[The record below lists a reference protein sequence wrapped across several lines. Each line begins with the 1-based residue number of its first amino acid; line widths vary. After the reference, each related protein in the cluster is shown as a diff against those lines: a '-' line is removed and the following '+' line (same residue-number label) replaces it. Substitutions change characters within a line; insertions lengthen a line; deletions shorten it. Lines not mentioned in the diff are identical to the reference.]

1 MSLEIEENITNLEIN
16 TILDEEQDNGEIN
29 TILDEELNTVD
40 SHINTSDTSS
50 YESIIKLLGLNINI
64 NYPIN
69 ILADGIKQMYMKST
83 WSEHSHISKYSKC
96 YFFPNNVIAKKLQH
110 YILGYTK
117 DHSVIS
123 YQMLLINLKRIY
135 RQYKYN
141 TIVSSIDNND
151 NKIKE
156 NNIGF
161 NYNNPRWNKL
171 ESIII

>member
-1 MSLEIEENITNLEIN
+1 MALEIEENITNLLDTNEDNIIINSQEQLEHDININ
-16 TILDEEQDNGEIN
+16 TH
-29 TILDEELNTVD
+29 
-40 SHINTSDTSS
+40 SSS
-50 YESIIKLLGLNINI
+50 YENIIELLGLNINI

-69 ILADGIKQMYMKST
+69 IIATGIKEMYMKSS
-83 WSEHSHISKYSKC
+83 WSENSYISKYSKC

-123 YQMLLINLKRIY
+123 YQTLLINLKRIY

-141 TIVSSIDNND
+141 NIVSNVDNND
-151 NKIKE
+151 NKMKQ
-156 NNIGF
+156 NNVGF

>member
-1 MSLEIEENITNLEIN
+1 MALEIEENITNLLDTNEDNIIINSQEQLEHDININ
-16 TILDEEQDNGEIN
+16 TH
-29 TILDEELNTVD
+29 
-40 SHINTSDTSS
+40 SSS
-50 YESIIKLLGLNINI
+50 YENIIELLGLNINI

-69 ILADGIKQMYMKST
+69 IIATGIKEMYMKST
-83 WSEHSHISKYSKC
+83 WGEDGYITKYSKC

-141 TIVSSIDNND
+141 TIVSNVDNND